1 MGHGMGLMDGGLSR
15 IFGAAFGGL
24 YLSATLHRAVP
35 AIRDAGGTVTNP
47 GGFTD
52 LPCRAQ
58 LEAQTEAPG
67 VREDAV
73 DQAQRIFVLAASIT
87 GTITP
92 DDQITVAGQRY
103 QVVRVDRDP
112 GQTYFD
118 LRGRRA

>member
-1 MGHGMGLMDGGLSR
+1 MDGGLAG
-15 IFGAAFGGL
+15 IFGAAFGPM
-24 YLSATLHRAVP
+24 YLPATLHRATP
-35 AIRDAGGTVTNP
+35 AVRDAGGTVTNP

-52 LPCRAQ
+52 IACRAQ
-58 LEAQTEAPG
+58 LEAQTEGPG

-73 DQAQRIFVLAASIT
+73 DLAQRIFVLAASIT
-87 GTITP
+87 GVITP